1 MNLDGAETPYKSADI
16 YAGIQFFTRR
26 KLCDDFY
33 HQKPFSYI
41 VPFLDFPMTAQV
53 FDLQGNLVKT
63 VNDVPLNEIM
73 PKVFHQLEQEK
84 EICLG
89 EQINLQVY
97 IL

>member
-1 MNLDGAETPYKSADI
+1 
-16 YAGIQFFTRR
+16 
-26 KLCDDFY
+26 
-33 HQKPFSYI
+33 
-41 VPFLDFPMTAQV
+41 MTAQV
-53 FDLQGNLVKT
+53 FFDLQGNLVKT